1 VELRLRAAEVNRTDR
16 FPLQVVVLLALGVA
30 CRERT
35 GAEPAQAQNSERPP
49 PTITQECSRA
59 EFRQFDFWIG
69 EWNVHFPDGRPA
81 GINRITQEIG
91 GCAIHERWTSATPP
105 FVGESFNTYRQDRRL
120 WHQTWIDNQGG
131 MLLLDGEFAGGVMR
145 LAGISLDSTGAE
157 VRNRI
162 TWTPMDSAGYRVRQ
176 VWETSRDGKTW
187 STDFDGFYVRRPN
200 GREGG

>member
-1 VELRLRAAEVNRTDR
+1 MELRLPAAEVNRTHR
-16 FPLQVVVLLALGVA
+16 FPLWATVLLALTGA

-35 GAEPAQAQNSERPP
+35 GAEPAQAQSSAAPP

-59 EFRQFDFWIG
+59 EYRQFDFWIG
-69 EWNVHFPDGRPA
+69 EWNVQFPDGRPA

-91 GCAIHERWTSATPP
+91 GCAIHEHWTSATPP

-131 MLLLDGEFAGGVMR
+131 MLLLDGEFAGGRMR
-145 LAGISLDSTGAE
+145 LEGMSIDSTGAE

-162 TWTPMDSAGYRVRQ
+162 IWTPMDSAGYRIRQ
-176 VWETSRDGKTW
+176 VWETSRDGRTW
-187 STDFDGFYVRRPN
+187 VSEFDGKYRRLN
-200 GREGG
+200 GQ